1 MLSRAGME
9 RRCHDELL
17 SQGNVLFDRCL
28 TTVMGLVGH
37 TSTAGS
43 ADQKT
48 KLGHLVIDGGQVDV
62 DRVGHLG
69 RDDELILTHI
79 DALRAALKECAD
91 ELAEYMDFEHAIRDR
106 YAIVNDKYERIAAAV
121 RRARELLG
129 DKP

>member
-1 MLSRAGME
+1 MTRTAKDVIKEWRIIQSGRTRYEGQE
-9 RRCHDELL
+9 R
-17 SQGNVLFDRCL
+17 
-28 TTVMGLVGH
+28 
-37 TSTAGS
+37 
-43 ADQKT
+43 
-48 KLGHLVIDGGQVDV
+48 
-62 DRVGHLG
+62 